1 MKCISCETEINPK
14 WKHAIDINVC
24 PFCGQHIMEEHLKNL
39 LTTLGETMEKLKA
52 YPDQVNDW
60 LLSNHNYIK
69 TDSPNLKLY
78 LPKEA
83 FKELK
88 RELDEEEFQE
98 KKRSVVKIKNGTTG
112 EEEEVVVEK
121 TMSDA
126 KTNSFFER
134 AEALPPSGKSKKDAP
149 KSIAE
154 RTQHLKKL
162 KEQIESEGAQAIVNE
177 TGQAAVI
184 RPSEMA
190 EADPE
195 EVAGWQ
201 AMLDEG
207 DIVNSGLSG
216 MSSGEDDD
224 DIPPAVLAMSKRA
237 SKHSGGETNEQDLES
252 LRRMQAK
259 VQGSAKRLA
268 SGKGGFSRS

>member
-39 LTTLGETMEKLKA
+39 LTTLGETMDKLKA
-52 YPDQVNDW
+52 YPEQVSDW

-83 FKELK
+83 FKELR

-98 KKRSVVKIKNGTTG
+98 KKRSVVKIKNGLTG

-121 TMSDA
+121 AMSDS

-134 AEALPPSGKSKKDAP
+134 AEALPPSGKNKKDGP
-149 KSIAE
+149 KSVAE
-154 RTQHLKKL
+154 RTQHLKNL
-162 KEQIESEGAQAIVNE
+162 KAQIESEGSQALINE
-177 TGQAAVI
+177 TGKAAMI
-184 RPSEMA
+184 PASNMT

-201 AMLDEG
+201 AMLGETDM
-207 DIVNSGLSG
+207 VSSGLAG
-216 MSSGEDDD
+216 MSNGDDED

-237 SKHSGGETNEQDLES
+237 SKHSGGETNEQDLEA

-268 SGKGGFSRS
+268 SGKGGFSRG